1 MIAMPVITTLR
12 DWDFLLLKRYPPK
25 YLKKEVECSLCT
37 YGPCKIDGKRKG
49 VCGIGLNA
57 HLSRMS
63 LFTAVTGAAGH
74 ASLAESI
81 TSELIEKF
89 GSDYPL
95 ELNDEPIQ
103 TPLIRLICGFKPKVL
118 SDLKTVT
125 SYINK
130 EITSLL
136 SVLNMGQEGDLMDFE
151 SKTLHAGMLDNL
163 SLEVIDMAQIATF
176 KFPSN
181 NPDMPIFNF
190 QSSIF
195 NFQKPAILCIGH
207 NSITGIEIMQYLD
220 ENNLTEKIDLYG
232 LCCMATDMSR
242 LPSPQPSPTRGEGVQ
257 IAGNQRDQL
266 KFIKSGIANVIVLD
280 SQCIRTDILYHAS
293 KMGIPVVATNP
304 ECSLG
309 LPDRTGDETEKIV
322 DDLISQREAGVLIFD
337 KNKIAKV
344 SAETALKETRGQG
357 VKESSVNKSY
367 KIRIGRGAISDI
379 EIKNVAPPIVMG
391 EIPGI
396 IGFLGCPNYSPHPD
410 PLPQGER
417 GDGLLEMARALI
429 DKDYIV
435 TTGGCTAIDL
445 AEVDTDGKSL
455 YEETTGRFDA
465 GGFANLGSC
474 VSASHL
480 LGAAIKIAS
489 VMLQRPIDG
498 NYKEIADYI
507 LNRVGV
513 VIIIWGPMS
522 QKAYATATGANRLG
536 IPVIFGNTGERYG
549 RMLEGN
555 NSCGWEVT
563 DMRNK
568 REVFAGPTPAHL
580 MTTADSPSEA
590 LTLTAK
596 LCMRPNDT
604 SKGRQTK
611 LKNYIEL
618 YMASSNHPSP
628 LLLKEGTMGR
638 SGIPDDI
645 HLFVRTKY
653 DIPSEYKDSISHE
666 LEKRNWKPAW
676 IPDPTLLQ
684 KWVYKL

>member
-1 MIAMPVITTLR
+1 MHSMPVITTLR
-12 DWDFLLLKRYPPK
+12 DWDFLLLKRYSPQ
-25 YLKKEVECSLCT
+25 YFKKEDECSLCT
-37 YGPCKIDGKRKG
+37 YGPCKIDEKRKG

-74 ASLAESI
+74 ASLAETI

-89 GSDYPL
+89 GSNYPL
-95 ELNDEPIQ
+95 TLSNGEPVQ

-118 SDLKTVT
+118 SDMQIVT
-125 SYINK
+125 SYINR

-136 SVLNMGQEGDLMDFE
+136 SVLNMGQEGDWMDFE

-163 SLEVIDMAQIATF
+163 SLEVIDMSQIAAF
-176 KFPSN
+176 QFPSN
-181 NPDMPIFNF
+181 NPNTPIAEYGMRNAEFG
-190 QSSIF
+190 SK
-195 NFQKPAILCIGH
+195 KPSILCIGH

-220 ENNLTEKIDLYG
+220 ENNLSEKIDLYG

-242 LPSPQPSPTRGEGVQ
+242 TPKGGVK

-280 SQCIRTDILYHAS
+280 SQCVRTDILHHAS
-293 KMGIPVVATNP
+293 KMGIPVIATNP
-304 ECSLG
+304 ESCLG

-322 DDLISQREAGVLIFD
+322 DDLLSQREAGVLIFD
-337 KNKIAKV
+337 KKKIAQV
-344 SAETALKETRGQG
+344 AAETSIRRKKIPNSKFQIP
-357 VKESSVNKSY
+357 NY
-367 KIRIGRGAISDI
+367 KIRVGRGAISDI

-429 DKDYIV
+429 DRDYIV
-435 TTGGCTAIDL
+435 TSGGCTAIDL
-445 AEVDTDGKSL
+445 AEVDADGKSL
-455 YEETTGRFDA
+455 YEETTGNFDA
-465 GGFANLGSC
+465 GGFTNLGSC

-489 VMLQRPIDG
+489 VMLHRQIDG

-536 IPVIFGNTGERYG
+536 IPVIFGNKGERYG

-590 LTLTAK
+590 LALAAK
-596 LCMRPNDT
+596 LCMRSNDT

-618 YMASSNHPSP
+618 DK
-628 LLLKEGTMGR
+628 LF
-638 SGIPDDI
+638 SGNSLPDDI

-653 DIPSEYKDSISHE
+653 DMPSEYKDSISHE

-676 IPDPTLLQ
+676 IPDPTLLPN
-684 KWVYKL
+684 KNELTLHLK

>member
-1 MIAMPVITTLR
+1 MPNITTLR
-12 DWDFLLLKRYPPK
+12 DWDFLLLKRYSPQ
-25 YLKKEVECSLCT
+25 YLKTEDECSLCT
-37 YGPCKIDGKRKG
+37 YGPCKIDEKRKG
-49 VCGIGLNA
+49 VCGIGLKA

-74 ASLAESI
+74 ASLAETI
-81 TSELIEKF
+81 TSELIERF
-89 GSDYPL
+89 GKDYPL
-95 ELNDEPIQ
+95 ELNGEPVQ
-103 TPLIRLICGFKPKVL
+103 TPLIRLICGIKPKVL
-118 SDLKTVT
+118 SDMKKVT
-125 SYINK
+125 SYINR
-130 EITSLL
+130 EITALL
-136 SVLNMGQEGDLMDFE
+136 SVLNMGQEGDWMDFE

-181 NPDMPIFNF
+181 SPDTPLQNSEFGV
-190 QSSIF
+190 QSSEF
-195 NFQKPAILCIGH
+195 RNPAILCIGH

-220 ENNLTEKIDLYG
+220 ENNLSGKIDLYG

-242 LPSPQPSPTRGEGVQ
+242 TPKGGVK

-280 SQCIRTDILYHAS
+280 SQCIRTDILHHAS

-309 LPDRTGDETEKIV
+309 LPDRTGDKTEKIV

-337 KNKIAKV
+337 KKKIAQV
-344 SAETALKETRGQG
+344 AAETSIKRIKIPNSKFQIP
-357 VKESSVNKSY
+357 NY
-367 KIRIGRGAISDI
+367 KIRVGRGAISDI

-396 IGFLGCPNYSPHPD
+396 IGFLGCPNYSH
-410 PLPQGER
+410 EN
-417 GDGLLEMARALI
+417 GLLEMARALI
-429 DKDYIV
+429 DRDYIV
-435 TTGGCTAIDL
+435 TSGGCTAIDL
-445 AEVDTDGKSL
+445 AEVDADGKSL
-455 YEETTGRFDA
+455 YEETTGKFDA

-489 VMLQRPIDG
+489 VMLHRPIDG

-536 IPVIFGNTGERYG
+536 IPVIFGNKGERYG

-555 NSCGWEVT
+555 KSCGWEVT

-590 LTLTAK
+590 LTLAAK

-618 YMASSNHPSP
+618 DKLFSGSS
-628 LLLKEGTMGR
+628 L
-638 SGIPDDI
+638 PDDI

-653 DIPSEYKDSISHE
+653 DIPPKYEDNVYDKLKKMD
-666 LEKRNWKPAW
+666 WKTVW
-676 IPDPTLLQ
+676 IPDPTLLKSVEFGKQ
-684 KWVYKL
+684 

>member
-1 MIAMPVITTLR
+1 MHSMPAITTLR
-12 DWDFLLLKRYPPK
+12 DWDFLLLKRYSPQ
-25 YLKKEVECSLCT
+25 YLKKEDECSLCT
-37 YGPCKIDGKRKG
+37 YGPCHINEKKKG

-57 HLSRMS
+57 HLSKMS

-95 ELNDEPIQ
+95 KLNDEPLQ

-118 SDLKTVT
+118 SEMKKVT
-125 SYINK
+125 SYINR

-136 SVLNMGQEGDLMDFE
+136 SVLNMGQEGEWIDFE

-163 SLEVIDMAQIATF
+163 ALEVIDMSQIATF

-181 NPDMPIFNF
+181 SPDTPLQNSEFRI
-190 QSSIF
+190 QSSEF
-195 NFQKPAILCIGH
+195 RNPAILCIGH

-220 ENNLTEKIDLYG
+220 ENNLSEKIDLYG

-242 LPSPQPSPTRGEGVQ
+242 SPKGGVK

-280 SQCIRTDILYHAS
+280 SQCIRTDILHHAS

-309 LPDRTGDETEKIV
+309 LPDRTGDKTEKIV

-337 KNKIAKV
+337 KKKIAQV
-344 SAETALKETRGQG
+344 AAETSIKRIKIPNSKFQIP
-357 VKESSVNKSY
+357 NY
-367 KIRIGRGAISDI
+367 KIRVGRGAISDI

-396 IGFLGCPNYSPHPD
+396 IGFLGCPNYSH
-410 PLPQGER
+410 EN
-417 GDGLLEMARALI
+417 GLLEMARALI
-429 DKDYIV
+429 DRDYIV
-435 TTGGCTAIDL
+435 TSGGCTAIDL
-445 AEVDTDGKSL
+445 AEVDADGKSL
-455 YEETTGRFDA
+455 YEETTGKFDA

-489 VMLQRPIDG
+489 VMLHRPIDG

-513 VIIIWGPMS
+513 VIVIWGPMS

-536 IPVIFGNTGERYG
+536 IPVIFGNKGEKYG

-568 REVFAGPTPAHL
+568 REVFAGPTPQHL

-618 YMASSNHPSP
+618 DKLFSGSS
-628 LLLKEGTMGR
+628 L
-638 SGIPDDI
+638 PDDI

-653 DIPSEYKDSISHE
+653 DIPPKYEDNVYDKLKKMD
-666 LEKRNWKPAW
+666 WKTVW
-676 IPDPTLLQ
+676 IPAPTLLKSVEFGKQ
-684 KWVYKL
+684 